1 MKKFIEKIKIIH
13 NLYFRNRCFLKRKSY
28 SLDIEDQIIRK
39 IFKQKKKGIYVDVGC
54 YHPLEISNTA
64 LLYDKGWNGINID
77 LSEYTIKLF
86 KFLKPDDINLN
97 LAVSNR
103 NGYLKFFYQKKL
115 SKISTVNRNR
125 SKKIFQGKI
134 KEKKIPCKKLTKIL
148 DESKYKN
155 KKIDLLNIDAEGHDL
170 EVLKSLDFK
179 RYRPKAICVEIFPDE
194 GNFKNFA
201 LKNTSSYKFL
211 INKKYKLYW
220 SGFFSHI
227 FIARKS
233 KLNN

>member
-1 MKKFIEKIKIIH
+1 MKKFIEKIKIIQ
-13 NLYFRNRCFLKRKSY
+13 NLYIKNRCFIKKSSY
-28 SLDIEDQIIRK
+28 SLDIEDQIIKK
-39 IFKQKKKGIYVDVGC
+39 IFKKKKKGIYIDVGC

-86 KFLKPDDINLN
+86 EFLKPDDVNLN
-97 LAVSNR
+97 LAVSNK

-115 SKISTVNRNR
+115 SKISTVNKAR

-134 KEKKIPCKKLTKIL
+134 KEKKIPCKKLTTIL
-148 DESKYKN
+148 DESLYKD
-155 KKIDLLNIDAEGHDL
+155 KIIDLLNIDAEGHDL
-170 EVLKSLDFK
+170 DVLKSLNFK
-179 RYRPKAICVEIFPDE
+179 RYIPKVICIEIFPDE
-194 GNFKNFA
+194 GNFKNFN
-201 LKNTSSYKFL
+201 LKGTPSYKFL

-227 FIARKS
+227 FIKR
-233 KLNN
+233 